1 MSAALLVAT
10 DDEVRADCYRVL
22 ARLFAGPPDAALLTT
37 LADAARGTEDE
48 LGSAWNEL
56 CALATTA
63 GAGDTAPRRL
73 AAEYSELFFGVGE
86 PRVMLYGSWYQS
98 GSLMDVPLARL
109 RDDLARL
116 GFERD
121 PQVREPEDHFA
132 ALLEVMAM
140 LVSDGRAAQ
149 ADFFRRHLAPWYA
162 HPCQRLEA
170 ESSEFYRAAARFA
183 RGVLDVESELLAR

>member
-1 MSAALLVAT
+1 MNAALLIAT
-10 DDEVRADCYRVL
+10 DDEMRADCYRVL
-22 ARLFAGPPDAALLTT
+22 ARLFAAPPDAALVTT
-37 LADAARGTEDE
+37 LADAARGTDDE

-56 CALATTA
+56 CTLAA
-63 GAGDTAPRRL
+63 KVGADDTALGQL
-73 AAEYSELFFGVGE
+73 AGEYSELFFSVGE

-98 GSLMDVPLARL
+98 GSLMDVPLAHL
-109 RDDLARL
+109 RDDLAKL

-121 PQVREPEDHFA
+121 PQVREPEDHLA

-140 LVSDGRAAQ
+140 LVADGRAEQ

-170 ESSEFYRAAARFA
+170 DSSEFYRTAARFA
-183 RGVLDVESELLAR
+183 RGVLDVENELLAR